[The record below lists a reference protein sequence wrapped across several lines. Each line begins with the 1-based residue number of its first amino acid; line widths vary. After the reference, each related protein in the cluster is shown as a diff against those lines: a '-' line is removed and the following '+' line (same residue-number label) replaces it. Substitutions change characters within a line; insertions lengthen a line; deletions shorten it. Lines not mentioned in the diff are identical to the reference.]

1 MVIGG
6 GHVIDYEHD
15 VAAVGRVDIVPTIL
29 ATVCR
34 ATGMGF
40 AAVARVTDDRW
51 IACSV
56 RDEINF
62 GLEPGD
68 ELKLETTICHEIR
81 QSGQAVIID
90 DVASDAVFCD
100 HHTPALYGF
109 RSYISVPITLADGRF
124 FGTLCAIDPH
134 PRSLNNPDTVDMFN
148 MFAQIV
154 GSQLDNADQLAAA
167 SFALEEHRSER
178 DLLWETS
185 PDLLVELDFEGHL
198 LRVNPAWTTILG
210 YNADELIGRQVS
222 SLVVAEDFDLTQR
235 ALADAAGGPL
245 PTVENRYRHKDGSHR
260 WFSWVAAPAANTIL
274 ATGRHITAQREAEAA
289 LRDEQDFARLAL
301 AAVGGVGVWT
311 YDIPKDCFYCDPAI
325 SALYGLDPER
335 GAAGLPRDEFLKNV
349 HPADRLP
356 LQKVMASGLRRSGEI
371 EIEYRL
377 VHPDGSVRWVL
388 SRGHTYLDAS
398 GQPVRRT
405 GVGVDM
411 TSQRQIEDQLR
422 QSQKMEALGQLTG
435 GIAHDFN
442 NLLTVIRGSAEL
454 LRRPELTQDKR
465 RRYADAIAD
474 TADRAAKLTSQ
485 LLSFARRQALT
496 PEVFDI
502 AESIDGLTDIIGTLA
517 GAMVKVDVDVGDCPC
532 FINTDRTQFDTAIV
546 NMAVNARD
554 AMGGTGRLKIA
565 LQHESGIPAVRSHPA
580 VAGEFVA
587 ITLSDTGPGIPTE
600 ALDQIFEPFF
610 TTKGIGQGTGLG
622 LSQVFG
628 FAKQS
633 GGEIIARNGDGGGAT
648 FTLYLPIVDERVA
661 TLPPVQKIEDAEDG
675 HGLCILVVEDNLEVG
690 EFATQAL
697 GELGYRT
704 RWVTSGK
711 QALAELEL
719 PNEFDMVFSDVVM
732 PGMSGI
738 DLGREVQRLYPGL
751 PFVLTSGYSEAIV
764 QSGATG
770 FPLLKK
776 PYSIAGLSR
785 IIQETGR
792 GLLT

>member
-1 MVIGG
+1 M
-6 GHVIDYEHD
+6 IDHED
-15 VAAVGRVDIVPTIL
+15 GVAAIGRVDIVPTIL

-56 RDEINF
+56 HDEINF
-62 GLEPGD
+62 GLEPGG

-81 QSGQAVIID
+81 QSGQAVVID
-90 DVASDAVFCD
+90 DVASDAAFCD

-124 FGTLCAIDPH
+124 FGTLCAIDPQ
-134 PRSLNNPDTVDMFN
+134 PRSLNNPSTIDMFN
-148 MFAQIV
+148 MFARII
-154 GSQLDNADQLAAA
+154 GSQLESADQLTAAQSA
-167 SFALEEHRSER
+167 IAEHRSKR
-178 DLLWETS
+178 DLLWESS
-185 PDLLVELDFEGHL
+185 PDLLVELDFDGYL

-210 YNADELIGRQVS
+210 YDQDELIGRQVS
-222 SLVVAEDFDLTQR
+222 SLVVAEDYNLTQQ
-235 ALADAAGGPL
+235 ALADAVEGPL
-245 PTVENRYRHKDGSHR
+245 PTVENRYRHKDGSAR
-260 WFSWVAAPAANTIL
+260 WFSWVAAPTQQSIL

-311 YDIPKDCFYCDPAI
+311 YDIQGNCFYCDPAI

-335 GAAGLPRDEFLKNV
+335 GAAGLPRDEFLQNV
-349 HPADRLP
+349 HPADRL
-356 LQKVMASGLRRSGEI
+356 LLDKAMLAGSQRSGEV
-371 EIEYRL
+371 ELEYRI
-377 VHPDGSVRWVL
+377 VHPDGSIHWVL
-388 SRGHTYLDAS
+388 SRGHTYLDTN

-454 LRRPELTQDKR
+454 LRRPDLTEDKR
-465 RRYADAIAD
+465 QRYADAIAD

-496 PEVFDI
+496 PEVFDV
-502 AESIDGLTDIIGTLA
+502 AESLAGLTDIIGTLA
-517 GAMVKVDVDVGDCPC
+517 GALITVDVDPGDCPC
-532 FINTDRTQFDTAIV
+532 FVNADRTQFDTAIV

-554 AMGGTGRLKIA
+554 AMGGEGRLAITA
-565 LQHESGIPAVRSHPA
+565 RHVSGIPAVRSHPA
-580 VAGEFVA
+580 AKGDFVA
-587 ITLSDTGPGIPTE
+587 ITLRDTGPGIPAE

-628 FAKQS
+628 FTKQS
-633 GGEIIARNGDGGGAT
+633 GGEIVAVNDDDGGAA
-648 FTLYLPIVDERVA
+648 FTLYLPIVEQRDVA
-661 TLPPVQKIEDAEDG
+661 PVAVQKDELVPDG
-675 HGLCILVVEDNLEVG
+675 DGLCILVVEDNLEVG
-690 EFATQAL
+690 KFATQAL
-697 GELGYRT
+697 GELGYHT

-711 QALAELEL
+711 QALAELEG
-719 PNEFDMVFSDVVM
+719 PNEYDMVFSDVVM

-738 DLGREVQRLYPGL
+738 ELGQEVQRLYPHL

-764 QSGATG
+764 QSGASG

-785 IIQETGR
+785 IIQETGK
-792 GLLT
+792 

>member
-1 MVIGG
+1 MS
-6 GHVIDYEHD
+6 DYEAD
-15 VAAVGRVDIVPTIL
+15 VSAIGRVDIVPTIL

-81 QSGQAVIID
+81 QSGQSVVID
-90 DVASDAVFCD
+90 DVASDALFCD

-109 RSYISVPITLADGRF
+109 RSYISVPIALADGRF
-124 FGTLCAIDPH
+124 FGTLCAIDPQPH
-134 PRSLNNPDTVDMFN
+134 SLNNPNTIDMFN
-148 MFAQIV
+148 MFARII
-154 GSQLDNADQLAAA
+154 GSQLDSADQLTAAHSTIA
-167 SFALEEHRSER
+167 EHRGER

-185 PDLLVELDFEGHL
+185 PDLLVELDFDGHL

-210 YNADELIGRQVS
+210 YDPAELIGRQVS
-222 SLVVAEDFDLTQR
+222 TLVVTDDYDLTQR
-235 ALADAAGGPL
+235 ALGDAAGGPL
-245 PTVENRYRHKDGSHR
+245 PTVENRYRHKDGSTR
-260 WFSWVAAPAANTIL
+260 WFSWVAAPTQHSIL

-311 YDIPKDCFYCDPAI
+311 YDIPGDCYYCDPAI

-335 GAAGLPRDEFLKNV
+335 GAAGLPRNEFFQNV
-349 HPADRLP
+349 HPADRLLLDRALSAG
-356 LQKVMASGLRRSGEI
+356 LQRSGEI
-371 EIEYRL
+371 ELEYRL
-377 VHPDGSVRWVL
+377 VHPDGSVHWVL
-388 SRGHTYLDAS
+388 SRGHTYLDAD
-398 GQPVRRT
+398 GRPVRRT

-454 LRRPELTQDKR
+454 LRRPDLAEDKR
-465 RRYADAIAD
+465 QRYADAIAS
-474 TADRAAKLTSQ
+474 TADRATKLTSQ

-496 PEVFDI
+496 PEVFDV
-502 AESIDGLTDIIGTLA
+502 AESLAGLTDIIGTLA
-517 GAMVKVDVDVGDCPC
+517 GALIFVDVDPGDCPC
-532 FINTDRTQFDTAIV
+532 FVNADRTQFDTAIV

-554 AMGGTGRLKIA
+554 AMGGEGRLAIA
-565 LQHESGIPAVRSHPA
+565 AQHVSGIPAVRSHPA
-580 VAGEFVA
+580 AKGDFVA
-587 ITLSDTGPGIPTE
+587 ITLSDTGPGIPVE

-610 TTKGIGQGTGLG
+610 TTKGVGQGTGLG

-628 FAKQS
+628 FTKQS
-633 GGEIIARNGDGGGAT
+633 GGEIVAVNDDDGGAA
-648 FTLYLPIVDERVA
+648 FTLYLPIVEQRNVA
-661 TLPPVQKIEDAEDG
+661 PVAVHKNEQAAYG
-675 HGLCILVVEDNLEVG
+675 NGLCILVVEDNLEVG

-711 QALAELEL
+711 QALAELEV
-719 PNEFDMVFSDVVM
+719 PNEYDMVFSDVVM

-738 DLGREVQRLYPGL
+738 ELGQEVLRLYPHL

-764 QSGATG
+764 QSGASG

-776 PYSIAGLSR
+776 PYSIAALSR
-785 IIQETGR
+785 IIQETGNHSKR
-792 GLLT
+792 